1 MSKTT
6 FTKGPWKVFQISGWE
21 FSIDA
26 GGTVARI
33 TQKIDFP
40 TDEGGTTQ
48 GRSENRMKADANLIA
63 AAPEMYEI
71 LSEMVEASEECGQT
85 DRPMV
90 VVAREILAKARGES

>member
-1 MSKTT
+1 MSETT

-63 AAPEMYEI
+63 AAPEMYDA
-71 LSEMVEASEECGQT
+71 LEAA
-85 DRPMV
+85 
-90 VVAREILAKARGES
+90 ARLPWFGKQYQAIGELIEAALIKAQGES